1 MVNAGK
7 SKFLNVLY
15 NISYLEC
22 KTGISTRNVNILRYN
37 PNIKQPCFY
46 HLKIEKKGDNYIFYK
61 DLTFDIIE
69 GGKNIIEANKN
80 INESLW
86 AQPETKYDDLFYM
99 TEINEIPF
107 IKDKEYLQTHDL
119 CDIPGLS
126 EYQKNKNN
134 EIKEKEKEKN
144 KENSEDKNIEKKE
157 VDFEDDIFQ
166 KIDIENEHTYLTKI
180 FKIIKN
186 SKFQTFNINLN
197 TFIPLS
203 VNQLKNELLMDKSF
217 KYLINYHF
225 YNYMV
230 RINEEKNIIKGIKV
244 KEKKSFINHLTD
256 ITKTVGGI
264 KKEEIE
270 SKSREIK

>member
-1 MVNAGK
+1 MDLSSNPK
-7 SKFLNVLY
+7 SDIQK
-15 NISYLEC
+15 C
-22 KTGISTRNVNILRYN
+22 K
-37 PNIKQPCFY
+37 
-46 HLKIEKKGDNYIFYK
+46 
-61 DLTFDIIE
+61 
-69 GGKNIIEANKN
+69 
-80 INESLW
+80 
-86 AQPETKYDDLFYM
+86 
-99 TEINEIPF
+99 
-107 IKDKEYLQTHDL
+107 
-119 CDIPGLS
+119 GLLI
-126 EYQKNKNN
+126 QN
-134 EIKEKEKEKN
+134 
-144 KENSEDKNIEKKE
+144 
-157 VDFEDDIFQ
+157 FP
-166 KIDIENEHTYLTKI
+166 
-180 FKIIKN
+180 
-186 SKFQTFNINLN
+186 KFQTFNINLN